1 MRRARCLG
9 LVALALLAAPRPSA
23 PQDAPAAYARAVS
36 LHKAGDLE
44 GAVKAYREALLLDP
58 RNAEAHSNLGA
69 ALAALGRYQ
78 EAIEAYREALR
89 LAPADGRIRYNLALA
104 HYKSADLAAAAE
116 ELQKLHAAQPADLRA
131 TLLLADCRLQ
141 RGEYGEVE
149 GLLRPVEPAQPDN
162 RAVAY
167 LLGMALIR
175 GGKAEEGQER
185 VGRLLR
191 GGDSAEAHYLLG
203 SAAFMSKGYPQAVK
217 ELGQALALN
226 PKLPLLRSYYGQS
239 LLFTGDAEGA
249 EQAFRATLAETPN
262 DYEASFYLASILA
275 MRLRPD
281 EARPF
286 AERALRLRPQ
296 SEEARELRARL
307 DQPAAAPSL
316 EGDRSPLLGKPAP
329 DVELRRPDGA
339 TFRVSSLRGQP
350 ALLAFGSYTCPQFRH
365 GAPVLARLQERYR
378 GRVEFRMVYIREAHP
393 QGEAWQSTVNERQ
406 GVSLPEARDETERAE
421 HAELCRQSLAIPFE
435 AALDAM
441 DGKAEAAYG
450 AFPSRAFV
458 IDKAGKV
465 VFTTALDEESLRPEA
480 LEAALDAALR

>member
-1 MRRARCLG
+1 
-9 LVALALLAAPRPSA
+9 
-23 PQDAPAAYARAVS
+23 
-36 LHKAGDLE
+36 
-44 GAVKAYREALLLDP
+44 
-58 RNAEAHSNLGA
+58 
-69 ALAALGRYQ
+69 
-78 EAIEAYREALR
+78 
-89 LAPADGRIRYNLALA
+89 
-104 HYKSADLAAAAE
+104 
-116 ELQKLHAAQPADLRA
+116 
-131 TLLLADCRLQ
+131 
-141 RGEYGEVE
+141 
-149 GLLRPVEPAQPDN
+149 
-162 RAVAY
+162 
-167 LLGMALIR
+167 
-175 GGKAEEGQER
+175 
-185 VGRLLR
+185 
-191 GGDSAEAHYLLG
+191 
-203 SAAFMSKGYPQAVK
+203 
-217 ELGQALALN
+217 
-226 PKLPLLRSYYGQS
+226 
-239 LLFTGDAEGA
+239 
-249 EQAFRATLAETPN
+249 
-262 DYEASFYLASILA
+262 

-316 EGDRSPLLGKPAP
+316 EGDRSPLVGKAAP
-329 DVELRRPDGA
+329 DVELRRPDGG
-339 TFRVSSLRGQP
+339 TFRVSSLRGKP

-378 GRVEFRMVYIREAHP
+378 GRVEFRLVYIREAHP

-406 GVSLPEARDETERAE
+406 GVSLPEARSETERSE
-421 HAELCRQSLAIPFE
+421 HAALCRQRLAIPFE